1 MTVCNAGNWSG
12 RDEGPEMKIA
22 KSRNWTETEVQAAIS
37 VIRAEPGLWK
47 ELEHIEK
54 TTADFRDTDVGL
66 RELALI
72 QKLHP
77 ASSFRERNQ
86 LYGEIRKFRRAAL
99 GLK

>member
-1 MTVCNAGNWSG
+1 MTVCNASNWSG

-37 VIRAEPGLWK
+37 VIRAEPGLWN

-66 RELALI
+66 RERVLI
-72 QKLHP
+72 KKLHP
-77 ASSFRERNQ
+77 TSTFHEITQ
-86 LYGEIRKFRRAAL
+86 LYFEVRKFRRAAL